1 MMYVSHV
8 MFLYVKPVWQHVCH
22 FFKNVLHLGSS
33 AAASFIVMRSQH
45 LQQAVHLLLC
55 DTKYV
60 VYFVCVGGCGQ
71 HYNNGNI
78 DMILFM
84 PVQNKIAL
92 KKICFYARD

>member
-1 MMYVSHV
+1 MSAIFFR
-8 MFLYVKPVWQHVCH
+8 MFCIWGLP
-22 FFKNVLHLGSS
+22 

-45 LQQAVHLLLC
+45 LQQAVHLVLC

-71 HYNNGNI
+71 HNNGNI